1 MTIDIPKE
9 KWIDFFNDLSKR
21 RFGWETKVEILN
33 KEVGDQILVNG
44 LPLNGIIFEEKSGK
58 PQIEISVGE
67 NIDQHQTHN
76 LMIPNKVGYL
86 DEGNFLGGVVEI
98 EDEKGTQILIKLL
111 NPMPI
116 YLGYTDYQI
125 VMASSK

>member
-1 MTIDIPKE
+1 MD
-9 KWIDFFNDLSKR
+9 
-21 RFGWETKVEILN
+21 
-33 KEVGDQILVNG
+33 
-44 LPLNGIIFEEKSGK
+44 
-58 PQIEISVGE
+58 
-67 NIDQHQTHN
+67 
-76 LMIPNKVGYL
+76 PNKVGYL